1 MKEINIDLTSNNVE
15 KITVNFQKSCCVTV
29 VYSDGSTAKHEF
41 TEAVDNVPVVSQN
54 ITESEVV
61 NESLDMPVMQDENY
75 TSPINSPEEV
85 SERVPEGITSWT
97 PDVAA
102 LFLKELS
109 EIPISEVMSKWG
121 MGDVKEVMA
130 VRNYFEGKF
139 PGMACVAEN
148 FEDILNGNIPVT
160 DADGHNTE
168 GSVN

>member
-41 TEAVDNVPVVSQN
+41 TEAVDAGPVAGQN
-54 ITESEVV
+54 TTESEVV
-61 NESLDMPVMQDENY
+61 KETLDMPVMQDEND
-75 TSPINSPEEV
+75 TSSVNTHEELPENI
-85 SERVPEGITSWT
+85 PEGITSWT

-121 MGDVKEVMA
+121 MSDVKEVTA

-148 FEDILNGNIPVT
+148 FEDILNGNIPVA
-160 DADGHNTE
+160 DANEPNTE
-168 GSVN
+168 GNKN